1 MSDLRLGAVEA
12 RFADI
17 VWAGAPLSTAELV
30 KRCEK
35 ALQWKRT
42 TTYTVL
48 KRLCGRGIFK
58 LEDGTVTVLI
68 GREEFYARK
77 SAEFVEDSFKGS
89 LPAFFAAFTSGK
101 KLSQKDIDELQAM
114 IDELKGTAQS

>member
-1 MSDLRLGAVEA
+1 MSDVRLGAVEA

-30 KRCEK
+30 KRCAKE
-35 ALQWKRT
+35 LQWKRT

-48 KRLCGRGIFK
+48 KRLCERGLFR
-58 LEDGTVTVLI
+58 LEDGTVTVVL
-68 GREEFYARK
+68 GRDEFYAKK
-77 SAEFVEDSFKGS
+77 SAEFVEDSFQGS

-101 KLSQKDIDELQAM
+101 KLSQKEIDELQAM
-114 IDELKGTAQS
+114 IDELRGNAK

>member
-17 VWAGAPLSTAELV
+17 VWTNEPLATALLV
-30 KRCEK
+30 KLCEK
-35 ALQWKRT
+35 ELQWKRT

-48 KRLCGRGIFK
+48 KRLCERGIFR
-58 LEDGTVTVLI
+58 LDNGMVTALI
-68 GREEFYARK
+68 CRDEFYAKK
-77 SAEFVEDSFKGS
+77 SAEFVNDSFQGS

-101 KLSQKDIDELQAM
+101 KLSQKEIDELQEM
-114 IDELKGTAQS
+114 INDLRGKS

>member
-30 KRCEK
+30 RRCEK
-35 ALQWKRT
+35 ELQWKRT

-48 KRLCGRGIFK
+48 KRLCERGIFK
-58 LEDGTVTVLI
+58 LEDGKVTVLI
-68 GREEFYARK
+68 GRGDFYARK
-77 SAEFVEDSFKGS
+77 SAEFVEDSFQGS

-114 IDELKGTAQS
+114 IDSLKGSEE

>member
-1 MSDLRLGAVEA
+1 MSDVRLGAVEA

-35 ALQWKRT
+35 ELQWKRT

-48 KRLCGRGIFK
+48 KRLCERGLFR
-58 LEDGTVTVLI
+58 LEDGTVTVVL
-68 GREEFYARK
+68 GRDEFYAKK
-77 SAEFVEDSFKGS
+77 SAEFVEDSFQGS

-101 KLSQKDIDELQAM
+101 RLSQKEIDELQAM
-114 IDELKGTAQS
+114 IDRLKGNSE

>member
-17 VWAGAPLSTAELV
+17 VWAGAPLTTAELV
-30 KRCEK
+30 RRCEK
-35 ALQWKRT
+35 ELQWKRT

-48 KRLCGRGIFK
+48 KRLCERGIFK
-58 LEDGTVTVLI
+58 LEDGKVTVLI
-68 GREEFYARK
+68 GRGDFYARK
-77 SAEFVEDSFKGS
+77 SAEFVEDSFQGS

-114 IDELKGTAQS
+114 IDSLKGSEE

>member
-17 VWAGAPLSTAELV
+17 VWAGAPLTTAELV
-30 KRCEK
+30 RRCEK
-35 ALQWKRT
+35 ELQWKRT

-48 KRLCGRGIFK
+48 KRLCERGIFK
-58 LEDGTVTVLI
+58 LEDGKVTVLI
-68 GREEFYARK
+68 GRGDFYARK
-77 SAEFVEDSFKGS
+77 SAEFVEDSFQGS

-114 IDELKGTAQS
+114 IDRLKGSEE